1 MVLFDMV
8 KQWYWYDWLMF
19 IIRLISSISLVFT
32 TISLQQY
39 FTLPIV
45 VLVLWQLIAFSVPWL
60 CLQLD
65 YKYYLFTEIVIS
77 GGLCLYLASF
87 FPQAYLA
94 FLLYAFSLLLTA
106 PIEPISGQ
114 GL

>member
-19 IIRLISSISLVFT
+19 LIRLISSISLTFT
-32 TISLQQY
+32 TIGLQQY
-39 FTLPIV
+39 FTLPIM

-60 CLQLD
+60 CLQLN
-65 YKYYLFTEIVIS
+65 YKYYLFTEILIS

-87 FPQAYLA
+87 FRKP
-94 FLLYAFSLLLTA
+94 T
-106 PIEPISGQ
+106 
-114 GL
+114 